1 MQNQTKIIMML
12 EDLHEKGYTIQDLA
26 DLIRSLEEIPSSEIT
41 DQQTE
46 EKVINEEI
54 TISLMEMGITQNL
67 MGFEYIRDAINM
79 IYNDSWYIHA
89 ITTKLYVDIAEKYG
103 KNPHNIERG
112 IRHAIETAF
121 NTMDC
126 NIQEKYFKNIVLK
139 ASGKP
144 TNSQFLAIMADFFK
158 AKHNKM

>member
-1 MQNQTKIIMML
+1 MQNQTKVIMML

-46 EKVINEEI
+46 EQVLNEEI
-54 TISLMEMGITQNL
+54 TASLMEMGITQKL
-67 MGFEYIRDAINM
+67 VGFEYIRDAIKM
-79 IYNDSWYIHA
+79 IYNDSLYIHA

-103 KNPHNIERG
+103 KHPNNIERG
-112 IRHAIETAF
+112 IRNAIAIAF
-121 NTMDC
+121 NAMDSKVK
-126 NIQEKYFKNIVLK
+126 EKYFKNVLLK

-144 TNSQFLAIMADFFK
+144 TNSQFLAIMTDFFK
-158 AKHNKM
+158 VKHNKM